1 MKGNTAERRET
12 VGAVSQYLGGENMSK
27 WGEGIIIA
35 LLAAIFYLLLP
46 ASEKQTFD
54 NISSGSWLH
63 RNRCGCALWLLAGGI
78 RRTQQVKEPAK
89 PMRTPAEQAEYDR
102 NMATALALNRR
113 KWK

>member
-1 MKGNTAERRET
+1 
-12 VGAVSQYLGGENMSK
+12 MSK

-54 NISSGSWLH
+54 NIALVLSCIVIAAAVLFGCLWWYSSHQAS
-63 RNRCGCALWLLAGGI
+63 
-78 RRTQQVKEPAK
+78 KEPAK